1 VRDVGR
7 LLFSLASMTSALGCL
22 LVLAVW
28 ATLERA
34 GPAGRV
40 MEVSEHCEVRF
51 ERDAAEFVRVTHV
64 PFTVG
69 TQQLP
74 GKDATP
80 VIGQLVSVDRITRVP
95 FWTVAAGAMLL
106 PLCWLC
112 VACRRMRVERLVRR
126 GLCTRCRYDLRFSPE
141 RCPECGLP
149 VPLLS
154 LAAQRERERA
164 VA

>member
-1 VRDVGR
+1 
-7 LLFSLASMTSALGCL
+7 MTSTLACL
-22 LVLAVW
+22 LALALW
-28 ATLERA
+28 ATLEHA

-40 MEVSEHCEVRF
+40 LVLCDHRELRL

-64 PFTVG
+64 PFNVTDH
-69 TQQLP
+69 QLP

-80 VIGQLVSVDRITRVP
+80 VIGQLITIERISRVP
-95 FWTVAAGAMLL
+95 FWTITVAAMLL

-112 VACRRMRVERLVRR
+112 ITCRRMRIEHLVRR
-126 GLCTRCRYDLRFSPE
+126 GLCTRCRYDLRASPD

-149 VPLLS
+149 APRIT
-154 LAAQRERERA
+154 QNQEHRPA

>member
-1 VRDVGR
+1 
-7 LLFSLASMTSALGCL
+7 MISALACL
-22 LVLAVW
+22 LVLALW
-28 ATLERA
+28 ATLEHA

-40 MEVSEHCEVRF
+40 LVLFGHRELRF

-64 PFTVG
+64 PFNVG
-69 TQQLP
+69 EQQLP

-80 VIGQLVSVDRITRVP
+80 VIGQLVTIDHISRVP
-95 FWTVAAGAMLL
+95 FWTLAAGAMVL

-112 VACRRMRVERLVRR
+112 VTCRRMRLEGLLRR
-126 GLCTRCRYDLRFSPE
+126 GLCIRCRYDLRASAE

-149 VPLLS
+149 VPRRTED
-154 LAAQRERERA
+154 QEHRPA